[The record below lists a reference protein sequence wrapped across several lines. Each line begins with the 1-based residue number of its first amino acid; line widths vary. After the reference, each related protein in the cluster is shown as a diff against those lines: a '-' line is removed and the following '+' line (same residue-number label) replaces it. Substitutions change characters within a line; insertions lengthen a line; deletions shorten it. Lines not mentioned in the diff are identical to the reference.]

1 MMGSTANHSLKLKP
15 TCFLAR
21 ALRTRL
27 SLYLFFKVPYQA
39 VRRLDQWRLFLQPV
53 CPLALC
59 SLI

>member
-1 MMGSTANHSLKLKP
+1 MMGNMANYILKLKS
-15 TCFLAR
+15 TCFLATV
-21 ALRTRL
+21 LRTRL